1 MAVLSDH
8 RYMRSGFAFLAD
20 GMETRDFAGLDFQVC
35 LLSSKERVSI
45 DGQSINSR
53 WGKKKAAIIWAAR
66 AHVGCVPLQNTDPWD
81 SSRITVICKIK
92 QSCWVFIDK
101 V

>member
-1 MAVLSDH
+1 MQYEEVVAVLSDH

-53 WGKKKAAIIWAAR
+53 WGKKKQQLYGLQGHMWAVFLSKMQS
-66 AHVGCVPLQNTDPWD
+66 HGTPVGLL
-81 SSRITVICKIK
+81 
-92 QSCWVFIDK
+92 
-101 V
+101 